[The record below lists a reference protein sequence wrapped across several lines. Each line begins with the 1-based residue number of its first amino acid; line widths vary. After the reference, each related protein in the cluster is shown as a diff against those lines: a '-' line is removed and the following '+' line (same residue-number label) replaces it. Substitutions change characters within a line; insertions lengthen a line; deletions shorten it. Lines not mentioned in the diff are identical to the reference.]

1 MKEQI
6 KRAPLIVRLL
16 KLPILFL
23 RYWRITKSARAGW
36 GYAVLSV
43 IDMKDAE

>member
-1 MKEQI
+1 MKAQI
-6 KRAPLIVRLL
+6 KRPPLAIRLL
-16 KLPILFL
+16 KFPVLWL